1 MFTLAPLPY
10 TYDALEPYIDTQTME
25 IHHSK
30 HHQAYV
36 DKLNGAVVGTEWEE
50 KPLDEL
56 LQSLPLLPDNIKTV
70 VKNHGWGHR
79 NHTFFWNIMI
89 PGWSTISDNFMQII
103 NKNFG
108 SFDSFK
114 EQFATAALAN
124 FGSGRTRLIKKH
136 DDLEIVNTP
145 NQNNPLMD
153 YNKAI
158 LGIDVR
164 EHAYYLKYQN
174 RRAEY
179 LTNRRSVVNWNKVE
193 ELYNK

>member
-1 MFTLAPLPY
+1 MFTLPPLPY
-10 TYDALEPYIDTQTME
+10 TYDALEPYIDAQTME

-89 PGWSTISDNFMQII
+89 PGWSTPSDNFMQII